1 MSDHCQLVANDK
13 EFEFPLV
20 KGESFG
26 GLRTQGSDDLI
37 CFKRI
42 IFAAMGQCIAMRQA

>member
-37 CFKRI
+37 YVLRGLFLLLWDS
-42 IFAAMGQCIAMRQA
+42 ALQ